1 MSAASF
7 GRNMPTRMLGILT
20 SIGLWIGAAL
30 CLLPMI
36 WMVIS
41 SLRPRAVPPNQ
52 IFTGFDQL
60 TLENYQNVFDRVPIL
75 QLFGNTILVC
85 AAVLVLQIGIGV
97 PAAYALAR
105 IRFRG
110 SRPMFWLVMLTLM
123 VPSQVT
129 ILSVYIGFAN
139 LGLVNTYA
147 ALILPFGVSAFGVFL
162 FYQFFRGLPHSLL
175 DAARVDGLSEWSIAW
190 TVVFPL
196 ARPAVTAFAI
206 FSVVARWNDFFWP
219 LMMTQGLG
227 IAPITLGIS
236 YFADAETGRDY
247 GGQMALSTLAV
258 LPLLIAFA
266 FAQKR
271 FVEGIALTGLKG

>member
-1 MSAASF
+1 MSAASL

-60 TLENYQNVFDRVPIL
+60 TLENYQNVFDRIPIL

-129 ILSVYIGFAN
+129 ILSVYIGFAD
-139 LGLVNTYA
+139 LGLVNT
-147 ALILPFGVSAFGVFL
+147 
-162 FYQFFRGLPHSLL
+162 
-175 DAARVDGLSEWSIAW
+175 
-190 TVVFPL
+190 
-196 ARPAVTAFAI
+196 
-206 FSVVARWNDFFWP
+206 
-219 LMMTQGLG
+219 
-227 IAPITLGIS
+227 
-236 YFADAETGRDY
+236 
-247 GGQMALSTLAV
+247 
-258 LPLLIAFA
+258 
-266 FAQKR
+266 
-271 FVEGIALTGLKG
+271 